1 MADLGRA
8 ALVVT
13 LGLSLYALVAGA
25 VSARENRRRLA
36 ESARNALY
44 CSFGATL
51 VASVVLALALVRHDF
66 SFAYVAA
73 HTNRALPT
81 AYSLSAFW
89 GGQEGSLLLWLLV
102 LTGYGALAVALNR
115 RLLRDLT
122 AWVVPVIGGIAT
134 FFAFVLVAVASPFDT
149 QTAPFEG
156 AGLTPSLQNPYMV
169 AHPPMLYLGYVGLA
183 VPFAFAAGALLSG
196 RTDERWIVATRRW
209 TLAAWAFLGFGQLL
223 GAHWAYVEVGW
234 GGYYAWDPVENA
246 ALMPWLAA
254 TAFLHSV
261 MVQERK
267 GMLKVWNMVLV
278 ALAFELSVFGTF
290 LTRSG
295 VVSSIHSFAK
305 SSIGPWFLAFV
316 VISSIFSLSLIMWR
330 LPLLKARTKLES
342 ALSREAT
349 FLYNNLLLVALCLT
363 ILWGVLFPIVTQL
376 FRGETRTIGRP
387 YYDFFLRAF
396 GLPLLLLM
404 GIGPLIAW
412 RKASARALLKTLA
425 WPIAAA
431 AVCGVALVAVGAGSS
446 RPGLIA
452 YTFSAFV
459 LATILVE
466 LVRGTRATG
475 SLFTLVGRNRR
486 RYGGYVVHAAIVLL
500 AIGIAGSSAYG
511 TTRERPLA
519 LGQSMRVAGYTL
531 TNRGVTVERKPN
543 VTETRAHLDVHGP
556 WSGTIAS
563 GDNQYVN
570 PPEPSREVGIKTDW
584 LRGEDL
590 YVIVEEAHPKSELIY
605 VQVLVK
611 PLVNLIWIA
620 GIVFL
625 FGSAV
630 ALWPDAR
637 EQRRLVSRLA
647 PAKA

>member
-8 ALVVT
+8 ALVVS
-13 LGLSLYALVAGA
+13 LGLSLYALVAGTAAA
-25 VSARENRRRLA
+25 VTNRRRLA
-36 ESARNALY
+36 DSARNALLA
-44 CSFGATL
+44 CFGSTA
-51 VASVVLALALVRHDF
+51 VASVILAAALVRHDF
-66 SFAYVAA
+66 TFSYVAA
-73 HTNRALPT
+73 HTSRTLPPVY
-81 AYSLSAFW
+81 ALSAFW

-115 RLLRDLT
+115 KLLRDLI
-122 AWVVPVIGGIAT
+122 AWVVPVIGGIAA
-134 FFAFVLVAVASPFDT
+134 FFAFMLVWVSSPFQT
-149 QTAPFEG
+149 QTRALDG
-156 AGLTPSLQNPYMV
+156 AGLVPSLQNPYMV
-169 AHPPMLYLGYVGLA
+169 AHPPMLYLGYVGLTI
-183 VPFAFAAGALLSG
+183 PFAFAAAAMISG
-196 RTDERWIVATRRW
+196 HTDERWIVATRRW
-209 TLAAWAFLGFGQLL
+209 TLAVWTFLGFGQLL

-278 ALAFELSVFGTF
+278 ALAFELSIFGTF

-295 VVSSIHSFAK
+295 VVNSIHSFAR
-305 SSIGPWFLAFV
+305 SSIGAWFLAFV
-316 VISSIFSLSLIMWR
+316 VISSLFSVALIMWR

-376 FRGETRTIGRP
+376 VKGESRTIGRP
-387 YYDFFLRAF
+387 YYDFFLRTF

-412 RKASARALLKTLA
+412 RRTSFRAL
-425 WPIAAA
+425 WRVIAAPA
-431 AVCGVALVAVGAGSS
+431 AGALVAGVILVALGAGASK
-446 RPGLIA
+446 PGLIA

-459 LATILVE
+459 LGTILLEV
-466 LVRGTRATG
+466 VRGTMATG
-475 SLFTLVGRNRR
+475 SLFALVSRNRR
-486 RYGGYVVHAAIVLL
+486 RYGGYIVHAAVVLF

-511 TTRERPLA
+511 SSTERRLTP
-519 LGQSMRVAGYTL
+519 GQSMQVNGYTL
-531 TNRGVTVERKPN
+531 TLRDVRVTQTPN
-543 VTETRAHLDVHGP
+543 ATEKRAFLDVRGR
-556 WSGTIAS
+556 WNGTISS
-563 GDNQYVN
+563 GDNQYRN
-570 PPEPSREVGIKTDW
+570 PPEPSREVGIRTDW
-584 LRGEDL
+584 LRAEDL
-590 YVIVEEAHPKSELIY
+590 YVIADDVNPVTNVVY
-605 VQVLVK
+605 VKVLVK
-611 PLVNLIWIA
+611 PLVNLLWIA

-625 FGSAV
+625 LGSAV

-637 EQRRLVSRLA
+637 EQRRLVTRLA
-647 PAKA
+647 PARA